1 MWPAGNVSPETSFT
15 GINTLESLETTVSV
29 QDEDMRTSSKPDL
42 KTRHFFGSLNIDEPL
57 LEMHSTL
64 FNLPNSDV
72 SSVKVSNTS
81 VSRLVKY

>member
-15 GINTLESLETTVSV
+15 RINTLESLETTVSIE
-29 QDEDMRTSSKPDL
+29 DEDMRTSPKPNL
-42 KTRHFFGSLNIDEPL
+42 KTRHFFGSLTIDEPL

-81 VSRLVKY
+81 VSRLVIS